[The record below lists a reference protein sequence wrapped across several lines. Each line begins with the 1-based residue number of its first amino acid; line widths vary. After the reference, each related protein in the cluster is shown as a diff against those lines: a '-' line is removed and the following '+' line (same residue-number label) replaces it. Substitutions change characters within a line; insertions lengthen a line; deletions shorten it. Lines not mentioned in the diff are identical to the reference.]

1 MASLFGKGGKQNI
14 QAPDSEPSP
23 LNLKGDKSEVWKK
36 IKNPLPERQN
46 GPSSNDIEVRGIG
59 QVDFELT
66 EPQRFADSQDSYSQG
81 SYKSSG
87 TFTKAKVDSVRDYA
101 DMQTTDGL
109 KDEDIASLRKD
120 GYKLSNLEK
129 EFGIKHSNDFN
140 NIIKVI
146 LISFSMIV
154 GIAFAFIVGVI
165 VWTSYKTNTVTEKG
179 IISNFLQFIVE
190 IIKIGLST

>member
-1 MASLFGKGGKQNI
+1 MSSLFGKGGKQNV

-36 IKNPLPERQN
+36 IKNPLPERQV
-46 GPSSNDIEVRGIG
+46 GPSSNDIESRGIG

-66 EPQRFADSQDSYSQG
+66 EPQRFADGQG

-87 TFTKAKVDSVRDYA
+87 SFNKAKVDSVRDYA
-101 DMQTTDGL
+101 DMQITDGL

-146 LISFSMIV
+146 LISFSIIV
-154 GIAFAFIVGVI
+154 GIAFAFIIGII
-165 VWTSYKTNTVTEKG
+165 VWTSYKTNTVTETG

-190 IIKIGLST
+190 IIKIGLSTQE